1 MYPYSIDLKLHAD
14 GLNSVSQFS
23 FFQPLKPLCIGLV
36 SGVVF
41 VFEFNVS
48 LLISYTVSLLLRSFL
63 VPANIVLS
71 HDNISQIFVDSVKDL
86 LDDFTA
92 KIMNVGRVTWNFL
105 KSLKSPFNSNQV
117 SPEEIEEGT

>member
-1 MYPYSIDLKLHAD
+1 M
-14 GLNSVSQFS
+14 
-23 FFQPLKPLCIGLV
+23 
-36 SGVVF
+36 
-41 VFEFNVS
+41 FEFNVS

-71 HDNISQIFVDSVKDL
+71 HDNISQIFVDSVKDF

-92 KIMNVGRVTWNFL
+92 KIMNVGRATWNL
-105 KSLKSPFNSNQV
+105 LEYLKSPFNSNQV

>member
-1 MYPYSIDLKLHAD
+1 M
-14 GLNSVSQFS
+14 
-23 FFQPLKPLCIGLV
+23 
-36 SGVVF
+36 
-41 VFEFNVS
+41 FEFNVS
-48 LLISYTVSLLLRSFL
+48 LLIPYTVSLLLRSFL
-63 VPANIVLS
+63 VPANNVLS
-71 HDNISQIFVDSVKDL
+71 HDSISQIFVDSVKDL